1 MIIIGVD
8 NTFHLGK
15 ETISFLKSVA
25 EEAHICCVH
34 LKASQTRGEIR
45 RFEAVIASMIESKM
59 VKLCIVE
66 FSNRSLVCL
75 KKVSFD
81 GIIFFDEKIG
91 YKTYTNHHIY
101 FIKNKIQSITVCN
114 TFILP
119 DTTKFRLNKDI
130 SYGWSKAAH
139 ISLTSSEEGLGGML
153 YVQCILQHPTKP
165 IEGAFS
171 TPREFGVDGKA
182 RYPEQLLA
190 AVAALILCG
199 FNLNKTKYNL
209 E

>member
-8 NTFHLGK
+8 DKFHLGR
-15 ETISFLKSVA
+15 ETISFLKSMA
-25 EEAHICCVH
+25 DEAQICYVH
-34 LKASQTRGEIR
+34 LKASKNRGERI
-45 RFEAVIASMIESKM
+45 RFETLMASVMKSKVI
-59 VKLCIVE
+59 KLCIVE
-66 FSNRSLVCL
+66 FNNRSLVCL
-75 KKVSFD
+75 KKIPFD

-101 FIKNKIQSITVCN
+101 FIKNKIQSIASCK

-119 DTTKFRLNKDI
+119 DTTRFRLNKDI
-130 SYGWSKAAH
+130 SYGWSQAAH
-139 ISLTSSEEGLGGML
+139 ISLTSSEEGIGGVL
-153 YVQCILQHPTKP
+153 YVQCILQHPTRP

-171 TPREFGVDGKA
+171 TPREFGVSGKA

-190 AVAALILCG
+190 AVAVLVLYS
-199 FNLNKTKYNL
+199 FNLNKTRYNL